1 MKQSLQQKMSQSLA
15 MTPQLQQAIKL
26 LQLSTIDLQAE
37 IQQSLEENPLLEI
50 DEEQNSPTS
59 SDNDAEAM
67 DLSNAEKNGEDEN
80 SDDLNVEIMLYIL
93 LMVLI

>member
-1 MKQSLQQKMSQSLA
+1 MKQSLQQKMNQSLA

-80 SDDLNVEIMLYIL
+80 SDDLNIVISYRTR
-93 LMVLI
+93 

>member
-1 MKQSLQQKMSQSLA
+1 MKQSLQQKMNQSLA

-50 DEEQNSPTS
+50 DEE
-59 SDNDAEAM
+59 
-67 DLSNAEKNGEDEN
+67 EN
-80 SDDLNVEIMLYIL
+80 SYDRFNSLSLLYDPMNSFSIESFL
-93 LMVLI
+93 LFLSKKFFR